1 MNVNMARIREE
12 LIVTMQNA
20 VVAALSGP
28 GMDTIRRNYEGISR
42 GVQPQFTRMTKIE
55 FPSLEERMQFLKLMG
70 ENASWNSF
78 KEAILLRFGNAC
90 DDPMVEIKNLRHVE
104 LAVRMFRPKSLAEV
118 YNLSKILEAAIE
130 LNKQRYKPPLLPTP
144 RFITYQHTQTPQNN
158 AIVKQLSVPNTTLAA
173 KIDIAGGAHLT
184 SKYMCK
190 KFAWKIHGEEFV
202 VDVMLLPL
210 RGYDMVLGVQW
221 KVALREP
228 KKPTLNMVS
237 ANTTKGFDE
246 FCVQETE
253 EAQSAFLHLKDAM
266 TEEAQS
272 AFLHLKDAMVNA
284 PVLKLPNF
292 NKEFIV
298 ETDASWVGI
307 RVVLQQAGHPIAYMH
322 HSLST
327 YEKELL
333 AVIQALH
340 KITTPAQM
348 KWLPKLM
355 GYDYEIMY
363 KKGSNNGIVDAL
375 YRVNTSSQLL
385 QMVLTS
391 VSTDLLPKIVESWS
405 IDHFLKTLIDNLK
418 AGKPLSNQQLK
429 RKGKLVIGNDPELIL
444 SLLTHFHCDST
455 GGHSSIVAT
464 TQRI

>member
-1 MNVNMARIREE
+1 REYDHN
-12 LIVTMQNA
+12 IVLKKGTKPVFSRPYRHPPTQK
-20 VVAALSGP
+20 
-28 GMDTIRRNYEGISR
+28 DTI
-42 GVQPQFTRMTKIE
+42 
-55 FPSLEERMQFLKLMG
+55 
-70 ENASWNSF
+70 
-78 KEAILLRFGNAC
+78 
-90 DDPMVEIKNLRHVE
+90 
-104 LAVRMFRPKSLAEV
+104 EV
-118 YNLSKILEAAIE
+118 
-130 LNKQRYKPPLLPTP
+130 
-144 RFITYQHTQTPQNN
+144 
-158 AIVKQLSVPNTTLAA
+158 
-173 KIDIAGGAHLT
+173 
-184 SKYMCK
+184 
-190 KFAWKIHGEEFV
+190 
-202 VDVMLLPL
+202 
-210 RGYDMVLGVQW
+210 
-221 KVALREP
+221 
-228 KKPTLNMVS
+228 
-237 ANTTKGFDE
+237 
-246 FCVQETE
+246 
-253 EAQSAFLHLKDAM
+253 M

-298 ETDASWVGI
+298 ETDASGEGI
-307 RVVLQQAGHPIAYMH
+307 RVVLQQAGHPIAY
-322 HSLST
+322 HSKTDHFSLKS
-327 YEKELL
+327 LL
-333 AVIQALH
+333 EQR
-340 KITTPAQM
+340 ITTPAQM

-391 VSTDLLPKIVESWS
+391 VSTDFLPKIVKSWS